1 MDSIDSSLARIE
13 RVLVEKRD
21 TGEITAFRI
30 HSSSSGRWTVRVRAI
45 GKEFDP
51 RSASEIEAALK
62 KSQRESGMKI
72 DFDPGSQKETYYL
85 LSQGPQPD
93 SDLLQELRP
102 GSGIVRSVGGVP
114 KGPAG
119 TLTCFLSSED
129 GSDIYLLA
137 AGHVVT
143 DFWKERPSLHPEGSI
158 YHNPKGFPS
167 TDSTRFIGK
176 MAYRSKP
183 PLAIDNSVDESP
195 VVPERRVDIDV
206 AIVSVV
212 GEFEWKQRTTC
223 YGSFSEWPG
232 DPKRAAKH
240 QIVMKCGS
248 EETHWTYAI
257 VENESETVLVY
268 GPGPKLYEF
277 HGQVILSQI
286 DGPTGKV
293 VMRENSYYSKAPK
306 ASFAVPGDSGT
317 MVVDHETRLP
327 LGMLIAGSILDGKY
341 VMTPLPEISDFWK
354 KKRLTFLR
362 A

>member
-1 MDSIDSSLARIE
+1 MDPRNSSLARIE
-13 RVLVEKRD
+13 RVLAEKRD
-21 TGEITAFRI
+21 SGEITAFRI
-30 HSSSSGRWTVRVRAI
+30 HPSLSGGWAVRVRAV
-45 GKEFDP
+45 GKEIDP
-51 RSASEIEAALK
+51 HSVAEMESVVK
-62 KSQRESGMKI
+62 KSERESGMTI
-72 DFDPGSQKETYYL
+72 DFDPGSQSETYYL

-119 TLTCFLSSED
+119 TLACFLSSED

-143 DFWKERPSLHPEGSI
+143 DFWKEHPGSHPKGSI

-167 TDSTRFIGK
+167 TNSTRFIGK
-176 MAYRSKP
+176 MAYSSKP
-183 PLAIDNSVDESP
+183 PLVVDNSVGGP
-195 VVPERRVDIDV
+195 IVGLRKVDIDV
-206 AIVSVV
+206 AIVSLV

-223 YGSFSEWPG
+223 YGSFGEWPSE
-232 DPKRAAKH
+232 PKGARES
-240 QIVMKCGS
+240 QVVMKCGA
-248 EETHWTYAI
+248 EETHWTYAV
-257 VENESETVLVY
+257 VENECKTVLVY

-277 HGQVILSQI
+277 RGQVILGQI
-286 DGPTGKV
+286 DAPARKLDSGGKH
-293 VMRENSYYSKAPK
+293 SHPKIPK

-327 LGMLIAGSILDGKY
+327 LGMLIAGSVLEGKY
-341 VMTPLPEISDFWK
+341 VMTPLPKISDFWK
-354 KKRLTFLR
+354 KKGLTFLR